1 MTAKIDNRVKKKAG
15 VEIFQNPFFN
25 LPYLLYFFAIMSLSL
40 RPDRKNAGKSTI
52 VGKKKVGVEI
62 FQNPFFNLPYLFYFM
77 INRDKLI
84 STIKN

>member
-1 MTAKIDNRVKKKAG
+1 
-15 VEIFQNPFFN
+15 
-25 LPYLLYFFAIMSLSL
+25 MSLSL

-52 VGKKKVGVEI
+52 VGKKKAGVEI

-84 STIKN
+84 STIKKLRKQVVTHLVGYYKFGKFT